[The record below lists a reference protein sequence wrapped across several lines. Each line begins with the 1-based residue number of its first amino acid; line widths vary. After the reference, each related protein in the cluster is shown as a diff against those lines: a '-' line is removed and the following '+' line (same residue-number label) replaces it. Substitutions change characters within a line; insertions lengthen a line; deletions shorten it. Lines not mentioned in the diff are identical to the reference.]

1 MTGVVKSGLK
11 AALAGAMALPTR
23 YLSDLVVSTTRRRM
37 RLRRRLSASA
47 APFYATLAV
56 ELPHQIATTYVFPAA
71 NVLASACAAYLQ
83 RMFSPQSPSIAVGV
97 SFDLAGG
104 FPTPSPVEAPL
115 SDPQAAPAAAAIS
128 VNFIAGIAVGA
139 VVFVVFAVAVVSRL
153 LAYRRHQAKNRG
165 KKKDK
170 KVVRVHPDLANS
182 NNVTDRVGGGGG
194 GDGSATDNLR
204 PSATLSGWG
213 WSSDS
218 RVSHDKSP
226 FDARSTEAVTG
237 SVLCPATP
245 LVPDSATG
253 GSGSNASTAPD
264 SVGGRTSTS
273 TIHGSGGSGSGER
286 KPSHAVVGRRASTQ
300 PGFCPIPWSVLE
312 PVKVLGK
319 QLEGT
324 YGVVFK
330 AKWSTKTVAVKIF
343 KINSSGMSYSQ
354 ALKSLENESD
364 NLLTAS
370 ANQLNDNIVKFLG
383 IAEGDVPKIWIDVV
397 NKAGLLGQTLDSNAM
412 LAIVTRWEDGGT
424 LHDLLHSNKPCVLP
438 VVKRMCILVEIAQ
451 GLYHLHNNEKF
462 VIVHGDIKP
471 ANVLLSDK
479 MSVRL
484 ADFGLA
490 VVKEEVER
498 NSTLLRATSGAAAS
512 LNSSASGTAVG
523 TWAYMYVLK

>member
-1 MTGVVKSGLK
+1 M
-11 AALAGAMALPTR
+11 
-23 YLSDLVVSTTRRRM
+23 
-37 RLRRRLSASA
+37 
-47 APFYATLAV
+47 
-56 ELPHQIATTYVFPAA
+56 
-71 NVLASACAAYLQ
+71 
-83 RMFSPQSPSIAVGV
+83 
-97 SFDLAGG
+97 
-104 FPTPSPVEAPL
+104 
-115 SDPQAAPAAAAIS
+115 
-128 VNFIAGIAVGA
+128 
-139 VVFVVFAVAVVSRL
+139 
-153 LAYRRHQAKNRG
+153 
-165 KKKDK
+165 
-170 KVVRVHPDLANS
+170 
-182 NNVTDRVGGGGG
+182 
-194 GDGSATDNLR
+194 
-204 PSATLSGWG
+204 
-213 WSSDS
+213 
-218 RVSHDKSP
+218 
-226 FDARSTEAVTG
+226 
-237 SVLCPATP
+237 
-245 LVPDSATG
+245 
-253 GSGSNASTAPD
+253 
-264 SVGGRTSTS
+264 
-273 TIHGSGGSGSGER
+273 
-286 KPSHAVVGRRASTQ
+286 
-300 PGFCPIPWSVLE
+300 
-312 PVKVLGK
+312 
-319 QLEGT
+319 
-324 YGVVFK
+324 FK